1 MQEIRKIIVPVD
13 FQQYT
18 DEIAEYATAMAN
30 KLAAKVVFFHVVETV
45 IFYSDFVPTYMPVKD
60 DETIAHAERKMKEL
74 VEKNS
79 KIWMGCSGLV
89 KSGDV
94 VDTVVDFARAEG
106 ADLIIIGTHGAKGLE
121 KILLGSVAER
131 VVKRAGCAALL
142 YKPQK

>member
-60 DETIAHAERKMKEL
+60 DETIAHAERRMSEL
-74 VEKNS
+74 VEKSS

-131 VVKRAGCAALL
+131 VVKPAGCAALL

>member
-1 MQEIRKIIVPVD
+1 MQEIRKIVVPVD

-30 KLAAKVVFFHVVETV
+30 KLAAKVVFFHVVESKV
-45 IFYSDFVPTYMPVKD
+45 FYSDFVPTYMPVKD
-60 DETIAHAERKMKEL
+60 EETIAHAERKMNEL

-79 KIWMGCSGLV
+79 KTWMGCSGKV

-94 VDTVVDFARAEG
+94 VDTVVDFAREEG
-106 ADLIIIGTHGAKGLE
+106 ADLIVIGTHGVKGLE

-142 YKPQK
+142 YKPKK

>member
-1 MQEIRKIIVPVD
+1 
-13 FQQYT
+13 
-18 DEIAEYATAMAN
+18 
-30 KLAAKVVFFHVVETV
+30 
-45 IFYSDFVPTYMPVKD
+45 
-60 DETIAHAERKMKEL
+60 
-74 VEKNS
+74 
-79 KIWMGCSGLV
+79 MGCSGQV

>member
-18 DEIAEYATAMAN
+18 EEIAEYATAMAN
-30 KLAAKVVFFHVVETV
+30 KLAAKVVFFHVVESLV
-45 IFYSDFVPTYMPVKD
+45 FYADFVPTYMPVKD
-60 DETIAHAERKMKEL
+60 EETIAHAEKRMDEL
-74 VEKNS
+74 VARHS
-79 KIWMGCSGLV
+79 KTWMGCSGKV

-94 VDTVVDFARAEG
+94 VDTIVDFAREEG
-106 ADLIIIGTHGAKGLE
+106 ADLIVIGTHGAKGLE

-131 VVKRAGCAALL
+131 VVKRAACAALL

>member
-60 DETIAHAERKMKEL
+60 DETIAHAERRMGEL
-74 VEKNS
+74 VVLSS
-79 KIWMGCSGLV
+79 KIWMG
-89 KSGDV
+89 
-94 VDTVVDFARAEG
+94 
-106 ADLIIIGTHGAKGLE
+106 
-121 KILLGSVAER
+121 
-131 VVKRAGCAALL
+131 
-142 YKPQK
+142 